1 MDIPQDASVDP
12 KPEILRSCAAA
23 LCAAARVAL
32 RHSVELDAVKKQMLL
47 SHIESTAE
55 RLRLALPA

>member
-1 MDIPQDASVDP
+1 METPQREPIDP

-32 RHSVELDAVKKQMLL
+32 RHSPDLDDERRTMLL
-47 SHIESTAE
+47 THIEATAE

>member
-1 MDIPQDASVDP
+1 MDVPQDLVVDP

-32 RHSVELDAVKKQMLL
+32 RHSRDLDDGRREVLL
-47 SHIESTAE
+47 AHIESTAE
-55 RLRLALPA
+55 RMRLALPA

>member
-1 MDIPQDASVDP
+1 MDIPQVTAVDP

-32 RHSVELDAVKKQMLL
+32 RHSRELDDDRRDMLL
-47 SHIESTAE
+47 AHIETTAE